1 MDELFDFRPYVE
13 ALLQRWRLLLG
24 GGVLAGILAVGLS
37 FLLPPTYEAHTLVLI
52 VDPSQLVQF
61 DPRFETVD
69 EIRPRQAYPVL
80 ALSDNLLQTLLQNV
94 ASEVDEPDTLRE
106 LRNLVSVSASS
117 DPSLLELRVEHSDPT
132 SAALIANQWAELFV
146 SQANQVIG
154 DQSADQVAFYVEQR
168 DMARLAL
175 DEAEKALAEFQASN
189 RQSIVKA
196 QLENHETALATYLTQ
211 QQDLVLLQ
219 QDIITLRTQ
228 LTGQNG
234 PLLVADQL
242 ALILIYERVFGERDA
257 GPTIE
262 LQIDGVTEPTTS
274 REQAVTS
281 LDTLQTALTTRSNH
295 LIEQI
300 DQLEPA
306 ILAVQ
311 QELEVLT
318 TDEDQLRQTARLASE
333 TYTALVRKVAEEQI
347 TSQDT
352 SRGLRLASPAIIP
365 QEPVAPQMI
374 LNGLLAAMVA
384 LVSLTAVV
392 LFRHWQTS

>member
-1 MDELFDFRPYVE
+1 MDEPFDFRPYIE

-24 GGVLAGILAVGLS
+24 GAVLAGILAVGLS

-80 ALSDNLLQTLLQNV
+80 ALSDSLLQTLLQNV
-94 ASEVDEPDTLRE
+94 ALEVDEPDTLRE

-117 DPSLLELRVEHSDPT
+117 DPSLLELTVEHHDPA
-132 SAALIANQWAELFV
+132 SAALIANHWAELFV
-146 SQANQVIG
+146 SQANLVIG
-154 DQSADQVAFYVEQR
+154 DQSEVQVAFYIEQR

-175 DEAEKALAEFQASN
+175 DEAEQTLAEFQAGN

-196 QLENHETALATYLTQ
+196 QLESHKMALATYLAQ
-211 QQDLVLLQ
+211 QQAIELLQ

-228 LTGQNG
+228 LIGQNG
-234 PLLVADQL
+234 PLLAADQL

-257 GPTIE
+257 SPTIE
-262 LQIDGVTEPTTS
+262 LQIDGAAEPTTS

-281 LDTLQTALTTRSNH
+281 LATLQTALTTWSNN
-295 LIEQI
+295 LVEQI
-300 DQLEPA
+300 GQLEPA

-318 TDEDQLRQTARLASE
+318 ADEDQLRQTARLASE

-352 SRGLRLASPAIIP
+352 SRGLRLASPAITP
-365 QEPVAPQMI
+365 QEPVAPQKI

-384 LVSLTAVV
+384 LVSLMAVV

>member
-365 QEPVAPQMI
+365 QEPLAPQMI